1 MEFINY
7 FTKAKLD
14 MNEHIIKQIFFYNL
28 LFIKIST
35 NRFQGHFDI
44 IIR

>member
-7 FTKAKLD
+7 IFLLKQKLD
-14 MNEHIIKQIFFYNL
+14 MNVQQFIYNL

-44 IIR
+44 IIL